1 MNPTNRCAHA
11 SAACVSRRTD
21 RRAMTDAQPPSVLS
35 CDELQAK
42 YKGVPLVDVFEVT
55 PGLRFKDKYNT
66 WYVVKRI
73 TKIKSGLAVRFAK
86 EDDSLGYDRVIF
98 NADAALRNFPDII
111 NHFTHP
117 EKEKDQPSIMSQ
129 MKVISE
135 AQFLDMCL
143 TLENDYQF
151 VMKYQSAGSATTR
164 EARDFIKEAL
174 IRLGYLPGIY
184 SRQQIREDL
193 RRYFD
198 DRWGVLNRKVGC
210 GDILAECFPNYY
222 EGCSYG
228 ATPPSPTTQANMA
241 TIQEPETMVTANI
254 ANTPA
259 PAVLKIVT
267 KTFANGQDIASMS
280 AGSIYEMIAEQE
292 EKIEALSSIKNKP
305 KMLEAELAERQAG
318 IDALVAHL
326 DSRTAA

>member
-1 MNPTNRCAHA
+1 MN
-11 SAACVSRRTD
+11 
-21 RRAMTDAQPPSVLS
+21 
-35 CDELQAK
+35 
-42 YKGVPLVDVFEVT
+42 
-55 PGLRFKDKYNT
+55 
-66 WYVVKRI
+66 
-73 TKIKSGLAVRFAK
+73 
-86 EDDSLGYDRVIF
+86 
-98 NADAALRNFPDII
+98 

-117 EKEKDQPSIMSQ
+117 EKEKDQPSTMNQ

-135 AQFLDMCL
+135 TQFFDMCL
-143 TLENDYQF
+143 TLENDSKFASSYQRCAE
-151 VMKYQSAGSATTR
+151 YTTR
-164 EARDFIKEAL
+164 RARDTIKSAL
-174 IRLGYLPGIY
+174 RQLDYPSGTYLK
-184 SRQQIREDL
+184 QQVREDL

-198 DRWGVLNRKVGC
+198 DRWKIDTREVEN
-210 GDILAECFPNYY
+210 GDTLDKNLPNYY

-254 ANTPA
+254 ANTPT

>member
-1 MNPTNRCAHA
+1 MNQ
-11 SAACVSRRTD
+11 
-21 RRAMTDAQPPSVLS
+21 M
-35 CDELQAK
+35 
-42 YKGVPLVDVFEVT
+42 
-55 PGLRFKDKYNT
+55 
-66 WYVVKRI
+66 
-73 TKIKSGLAVRFAK
+73 
-86 EDDSLGYDRVIF
+86 RVI
-98 NADAALRNFPDII
+98 
-111 NHFTHP
+111 H
-117 EKEKDQPSIMSQ
+117 EE
-129 MKVISE
+129 
-135 AQFLDMCL
+135 QFFDMCL
-143 TLENDYQF
+143 TLENDSKFASNYQRCAE
-151 VMKYQSAGSATTR
+151 YTTR
-164 EARDFIKEAL
+164 QARDTIKSAL
-174 IRLGYLPGIY
+174 IRLGYLPAIC

-254 ANTPA
+254 ANTPT